1 MKCAPKSGPPISY
14 TIEDEVKP
22 DGVAGKLTL
31 KYVEPSTGIS
41 FDKVTLKGSAY
52 GVEAS
57 KTVSGVKCKAKLDP
71 FDVGTLSGSAEL
83 KESNFTATCGADSK
97 KIVGSA
103 TASPFAGGVLG
114 FSFEYP
120 TGGGALALSAGGSA
134 TVQGVFASC
143 IYTSKKV
150 FNFGLMF
157 DATPDITVAATGD
170 SHGPGQRLRRPQV
183 DVRLGLAGITSLGV
197 KTTTAAL
204 SLSPS
209 KSSART
215 RRSPSRP
222 RRSTTRRA
230 RRRTAPSSRSGERCF
245 PPLPTAPPPRGLTME
260 ISSHKKQ
267 KRRCRRRASRAPR
280 RTGLLLKRSRPPR
293 KAGTIVENGA
303 QPALP
308 TRCAT
313 IDASVAKSANKLV
326 EALGVCCDGWSA
338 LTRSHHVTAPQS
350 ERDAIGDEN
359 SAQRADGDE
368 PRGAPGPV
376 SEFPAAPEAVE
387 AEQRQHGRDR
397 AVGEDDDRERRARRV
412 VVRQSGRARR
422 RRAQREPRDRQTV
435 GTRERRHRAVV
446 NDAAPLVRGDV
457 VVRRELRDG
466 RRGGGGAERDRPAL
480 GVDVRRVVGADDVR
494 ERDAPADGQQ
504 CHR

>member
-1 MKCAPKSGPPISY
+1 MGPPLFSKINEACDDLIGDDYTSKTTLKVKCAPKSGPPISY

-170 SHGPGQRLRRPQV
+170 STGQDSACVGLKWMC
-183 DVRLGLAGITSLGV
+183 GSALAGVTSLGV

-204 SLSPS
+204 SLVAVKKFGKDATLAVSASS
-209 KSSART
+209 KYD
-215 RRSPSRP
+215 
-222 RRSTTRRA
+222 
-230 RRRTAPSSRSGERCF
+230 APG
-245 PPLPTAPPPRGLTME
+245 AP
-260 ISSHKKQ
+260 
-267 KRRCRRRASRAPR
+267 AY
-280 RTGLLLKRSRPPR
+280 
-293 KAGTIVENGA
+293 GA
-303 QPALP
+303 QL
-308 TRCAT
+308 T
-313 IDASVAKSANKLV
+313 I
-326 EALGVCCDGWSA
+326 G
-338 LTRSHHVTAPQS
+338 
-350 ERDAIGDEN
+350 
-359 SAQRADGDE
+359 
-368 PRGAPGPV
+368 
-376 SEFPAAPEAVE
+376 
-387 AEQRQHGRDR
+387 
-397 AVGEDDDRERRARRV
+397 
-412 VVRQSGRARR
+412 
-422 RRAQREPRDRQTV
+422 
-435 GTRERRHRAVV
+435 
-446 NDAAPLVRGDV
+446 
-457 VVRRELRDG
+457 
-466 RRGGGGAERDRPAL
+466 
-480 GVDVRRVVGADDVR
+480 
-494 ERDAPADGQQ
+494 
-504 CHR
+504 

>member
-1 MKCAPKSGPPISY
+1 MKPVMTYAPVSCRHAHRAARQRTARRTGRVGPSERGKKKPRHGRPARTPSCRRPGFPTQLIGDDYTSKTTLKVKCAPKSGPPISY

-170 SHGPGQRLRRPQV
+170 STGQDSACVGLKWMC
-183 DVRLGLAGITSLGV
+183 GSALAGITSLGV

-204 SLSPS
+204 SLVAVKKFGKDATLAVSASS
-209 KSSART
+209 KYD
-215 RRSPSRP
+215 
-222 RRSTTRRA
+222 
-230 RRRTAPSSRSGERCF
+230 APG
-245 PPLPTAPPPRGLTME
+245 AP
-260 ISSHKKQ
+260 
-267 KRRCRRRASRAPR
+267 AY
-280 RTGLLLKRSRPPR
+280 
-293 KAGTIVENGA
+293 GA
-303 QPALP
+303 QL
-308 TRCAT
+308 T
-313 IDASVAKSANKLV
+313 I
-326 EALGVCCDGWSA
+326 G
-338 LTRSHHVTAPQS
+338 
-350 ERDAIGDEN
+350 
-359 SAQRADGDE
+359 
-368 PRGAPGPV
+368 
-376 SEFPAAPEAVE
+376 
-387 AEQRQHGRDR
+387 
-397 AVGEDDDRERRARRV
+397 
-412 VVRQSGRARR
+412 
-422 RRAQREPRDRQTV
+422 
-435 GTRERRHRAVV
+435 
-446 NDAAPLVRGDV
+446 
-457 VVRRELRDG
+457 
-466 RRGGGGAERDRPAL
+466 
-480 GVDVRRVVGADDVR
+480 
-494 ERDAPADGQQ
+494 
-504 CHR
+504 